1 MNPILGAVFTVIAL
15 IVGLGIGVFAGITY
29 RKKVAEAEIG
39 SAEIQAKKII
49 DEGIKQAE
57 TKKKELL
64 LEAKEDII
72 RAKNDNERDMKERRA
87 ELNQLEK
94 RLVSKEESYDRKM
107 ESLEHRSETLNRKIK
122 ENSDLQ
128 EEIKKIRDSELS
140 RLEHVAGLTAA
151 EAKEEMLLKIE
162 SEVRHETAMRIIEIE
177 SEMRENAEMK
187 AKEIISLAIQRCAAD
202 YSSEA
207 TVSVVP
213 LPSDDMK
220 GRIIGREGR
229 NIRTIETLTGVDLII
244 DDTPEAITLSSF
256 DPVRR
261 EVARIALEKLIT
273 DGRIHPSR
281 IEEMVEKAKREV
293 DLSIKQAGER
303 ATFDTGI
310 HGINN
315 ELIKILGRLKFRT
328 SYGQNVLVHSIEV
341 AHLSGIIADELGVD
355 NTLAKRAGLL
365 HDIGKALTQEVEG
378 SHVQLGVDIA
388 RKYKEN
394 KDVIH
399 AIEAHHNDVEPRTI
413 IAMIVQAADAISAAR
428 PGARREDLDNYI
440 KRLQKLEEISES
452 FDGVEKA
459 YAIQAGR
466 EIRIMVKP
474 EEVNDEQMVLVA
486 RDIVKKIEAEL
497 EYPGQIKINVIR
509 ESRAIDFAK

>member
-15 IVGLGIGVFAGITY
+15 IVGLGVGVFAGITY

-39 SAEIQAKKII
+39 SAEII

-72 RAKNDNERDMKERRA
+72 RAKNDNERDMKERRT

-94 RLVSKEESYDRKM
+94 RLVSKEESLDKKM

-151 EAKEEMLLKIE
+151 EAKEEMLSKIE

-244 DDTPEAITLSSF
+244 DDTPENCS
-256 DPVRR
+256 
-261 EVARIALEKLIT
+261 
-273 DGRIHPSR
+273 
-281 IEEMVEKAKREV
+281 
-293 DLSIKQAGER
+293 
-303 ATFDTGI
+303 
-310 HGINN
+310 
-315 ELIKILGRLKFRT
+315 
-328 SYGQNVLVHSIEV
+328 
-341 AHLSGIIADELGVD
+341 
-355 NTLAKRAGLL
+355 
-365 HDIGKALTQEVEG
+365 
-378 SHVQLGVDIA
+378 
-388 RKYKEN
+388 
-394 KDVIH
+394 
-399 AIEAHHNDVEPRTI
+399 
-413 IAMIVQAADAISAAR
+413 
-428 PGARREDLDNYI
+428 
-440 KRLQKLEEISES
+440 
-452 FDGVEKA
+452 
-459 YAIQAGR
+459 
-466 EIRIMVKP
+466 
-474 EEVNDEQMVLVA
+474 
-486 RDIVKKIEAEL
+486 
-497 EYPGQIKINVIR
+497 
-509 ESRAIDFAK
+509 

>member
-15 IVGLGIGVFAGITY
+15 IVGLGVGVFAGITY

-72 RAKNDNERDMKERRA
+72 RAKNDNERDMKERRT

-94 RLVSKEESYDRKM
+94 RLVSKEESLDKKM

-151 EAKEEMLLKIE
+151 EAKEEMLSKIE

-202 YSSEA
+202 YSSET

-244 DDTPEAITLSSF
+244 DDTPEAITLS
-256 DPVRR
+256 
-261 EVARIALEKLIT
+261 
-273 DGRIHPSR
+273 
-281 IEEMVEKAKREV
+281 
-293 DLSIKQAGER
+293 
-303 ATFDTGI
+303 
-310 HGINN
+310 
-315 ELIKILGRLKFRT
+315 
-328 SYGQNVLVHSIEV
+328 
-341 AHLSGIIADELGVD
+341 
-355 NTLAKRAGLL
+355 
-365 HDIGKALTQEVEG
+365 
-378 SHVQLGVDIA
+378 
-388 RKYKEN
+388 
-394 KDVIH
+394 
-399 AIEAHHNDVEPRTI
+399 
-413 IAMIVQAADAISAAR
+413 
-428 PGARREDLDNYI
+428 
-440 KRLQKLEEISES
+440 
-452 FDGVEKA
+452 
-459 YAIQAGR
+459 
-466 EIRIMVKP
+466 
-474 EEVNDEQMVLVA
+474 
-486 RDIVKKIEAEL
+486 
-497 EYPGQIKINVIR
+497 
-509 ESRAIDFAK
+509 

>member
-1 MNPILGAVFTVIAL
+1 MLYESHIRCSIYGYCFDSRLGGRCIRRNY
-15 IVGLGIGVFAGITY
+15 IPQ
-29 RKKVAEAEIG
+29 KVAEAEIG

-72 RAKNDNERDMKERRA
+72 RAKNDNERDMKERRT

-94 RLVSKEESYDRKM
+94 RLVSKEESLDKKM

-151 EAKEEMLLKIE
+151 EAKEEMLSKIE

-281 IEEMVEKAKREV
+281 IEEMVEKAKQRGRLV
-293 DLSIKQAGER
+293 IKQAG
-303 ATFDTGI
+303 
-310 HGINN
+310 
-315 ELIKILGRLKFRT
+315 RT
-328 SYGQNVLVHSIEV
+328 RNL
-341 AHLSGIIADELGVD
+341 
-355 NTLAKRAGLL
+355 
-365 HDIGKALTQEVEG
+365 
-378 SHVQLGVDIA
+378 
-388 RKYKEN
+388 
-394 KDVIH
+394 
-399 AIEAHHNDVEPRTI
+399 
-413 IAMIVQAADAISAAR
+413 
-428 PGARREDLDNYI
+428 
-440 KRLQKLEEISES
+440 
-452 FDGVEKA
+452 
-459 YAIQAGR
+459 
-466 EIRIMVKP
+466 
-474 EEVNDEQMVLVA
+474 
-486 RDIVKKIEAEL
+486 
-497 EYPGQIKINVIR
+497 
-509 ESRAIDFAK
+509 